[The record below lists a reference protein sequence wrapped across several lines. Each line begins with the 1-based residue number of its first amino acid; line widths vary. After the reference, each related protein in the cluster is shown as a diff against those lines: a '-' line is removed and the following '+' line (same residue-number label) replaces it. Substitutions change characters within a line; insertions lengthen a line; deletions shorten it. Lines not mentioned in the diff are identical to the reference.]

1 MARYGAH
8 SRQPRVGHCELFTR
22 VLGRALHRPASL
34 PMPAVAA
41 RLALGEMADQLL
53 LANTRVAPRRL
64 MQTGYAFEHPT
75 LEEALQH
82 CLT

>member
-1 MARYGAH
+1 
-8 SRQPRVGHCELFTR
+8 
-22 VLGRALHRPASL
+22 
-34 PMPAVAA
+34 MPAVAA